1 MTNIIVVFP
10 KAEDA
15 RSIRNVLV
23 KNGYPVNGV
32 CTTGN
37 QAIQYADELQ
47 NGLIICGYRFGDMI
61 YSELRRC
68 IPAEFEMLLVAS
80 KMYVNDCEDSSIICV
95 SMPIKLHEL
104 ISSVEMAVELCE
116 HKKRKRRQQ
125 PKQRSQEDIKILNEA
140 KELLMTKNRMTESEA
155 HRYIQKVSMDS
166 GNNLVETAHMILTLL
181 KR

>member
-23 KNGYPVNGV
+23 KNGYPVKGV
-32 CTTGN
+32 CTSGN

-61 YSELRRC
+61 YSELRNC
-68 IPAEFEMLLVAS
+68 VSSEFEMLLVAS
-80 KMYVNDCEDSSIICV
+80 QKYVEECEDSSIVCV
-95 SMPIKLHEL
+95 TMPLKVHEL
-104 ISSVEMAVELCE
+104 LSSVEMVVELCE
-116 HKKRKRRQQ
+116 RKKRRRRQK
-125 PKQRSQEDIKILNEA
+125 PKVRSEADTQILNEA
-140 KELLMTKNRMTESEA
+140 KQLLMTKNKMTESEA

-166 GNNLVETAHMILTLL
+166 GNNLVETAQMILTLA